1 MHKSYSVYINTNRNK
16 TTLYVG
22 VTSNLQRRISEH
34 QMDSENAK
42 QSFAGKYNCYFLVYY
57 EVFNEPKKAIE
68 REKKIKKWR
77 REKKNAL
84 IAEFNPEWDFLNE
97 GIF

>member
-1 MHKSYSVYINTNRNK
+1 MHKSYSVYILTNRNK

-22 VTSNLQRRISEH
+22 VTNNLQRRITEH
-34 QMDSENAK
+34 EMDSKNTK

-57 EVFNEPKKAIE
+57 EEFNDPKKAIE
-68 REKKIKKWR
+68 REKEIKKWR

-84 IAEFNPEWDFLNE
+84 IAEFNPEWNFLNE
-97 GIF
+97 GIY

>member
-1 MHKSYSVYINTNRNK
+1 MHKCYYVYILTNRNK

-22 VTSNLQRRISEH
+22 VTSRLQRRIAEH

-42 QSFAGKYNCYFLVYY
+42 KSFAGKYNCYFLVYY
-57 EVFNEPKKAIE
+57 EEFNDSRKAIE

-77 REKKNAL
+77 REKKNDL